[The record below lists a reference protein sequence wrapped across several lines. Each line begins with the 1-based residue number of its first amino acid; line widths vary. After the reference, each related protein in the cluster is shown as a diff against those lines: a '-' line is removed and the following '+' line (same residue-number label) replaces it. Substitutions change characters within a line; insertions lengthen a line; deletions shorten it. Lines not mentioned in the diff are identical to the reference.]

1 VVAGEIQRV
10 QQRSAPHA
18 ELWVGETAA
27 AWHSGE
33 HGIADAYESGF
44 WFIDQLGTLASTGH
58 AVMCRQCLVGG
69 NYTMVGVND
78 GFIPRPVRR
87 RALGGG
93 EGHCSVTHTCVCVCA
108 RARVCV
114 CVFVC
119 VCVCV
124 CVCVNRK
131 GGGVTDENV
140 VQSKSS
146 IDMVLTLYL
155 ALYTVPLP
163 SSSSPT

>member
-87 RALGGG
+87 RALGGR
-93 EGHCSVTHTCVCVCA
+93 GHCSVWRGGKVTAVSHTHTHTHM
-108 RARVCV
+108 
-114 CVFVC
+114 C

-124 CVCVNRK
+124 RV
-131 GGGVTDENV
+131 
-140 VQSKSS
+140 
-146 IDMVLTLYL
+146 
-155 ALYTVPLP
+155 
-163 SSSSPT
+163 